1 MAWRAAPA
9 RWNGMGGK
17 GGVHSRAMRG
27 VGVMRKAACAVR
39 RAKKKT
45 ARADWRAKKDG
56 VRRQAGKKEDGL
68 RRLVRPP
75 QGRSFW
81 VCPRFWVVRG
91 EQPWGR
97 ALVRG
102 SPRTR
107 DETHSRRD
115 IPPEPWAVC

>member
-1 MAWRAAPA
+1 
-9 RWNGMGGK
+9 
-17 GGVHSRAMRG
+17 MRG
-27 VGVMRKAACAVR
+27 AARK
-39 RAKKKT
+39 KE
-45 ARADWRAKKDG
+45 DG
-56 VRRQAGKKEDGL
+56 VRRQAGKKKTACAVWFVPRGEGL
-68 RRLVRPP
+68 Y
-75 QGRSFW
+75 W